1 MSTES
6 YCGGGGEVS
15 GPESKKMKRIRDS
28 SKHPVYR
35 GVRMRSWGKWV
46 SEIRE
51 PRKKSRIWLG
61 TFPTPEMA
69 ARAHDVAAL
78 SIKGSS
84 AILNFPDLA
93 GILPRPDSL
102 SPRGEIVYVDSVE
115 EWLYPPPWL
124 GGAADD
130 GGCGPGI
137 ISSSF
142 DVGKESTNF
151 INAFQCFAGLVEG
164 DPGEVNVG
172 DDGEEVED
180 NEVEIEHG
188 GVEGVVEP
196 AAEVVVAS
204 AGVRLEEEVEDLGC
218 DSRGLILSVLL
229 HKRLC
234 VRRKGPLFPESKL
247 GTAGNDVGAGEF
259 QSGLGADDQIEVVA
273 GEGEVNVGVAFGL
286 VERDGGDEH
295 GGVVATNKA
304 VMEEEAEAGGWR
316 RRWWGKDLVVGG
328 GWRAGDDSSGWKLKH
343 LTVTKD
349 TRVRSFNCLKMMFKQ
364 TTL

>member
-1 MSTES
+1 MMSTES
-6 YCGGGGEVS
+6 LPDSPVSVVNCGGGGEVS
-15 GPESKKMKRIRDS
+15 GPESMKMKRIRDS

-102 SPRGEIVYVDSVE
+102 SPRDIQSAAAKAAAMEKFDLPSPSSHSSSSSSSSLSSLVSAIDLATSEELSEIVELPSLDTSFDSLGLGGEIVYVDSVE

-130 GGCGPGI
+130 GGGGPGI

-142 DVGKESTNF
+142 ESS
-151 INAFQCFAGLVEG
+151 LW
-164 DPGEVNVG
+164 DY
-172 DDGEEVED
+172 
-180 NEVEIEHG
+180 
-188 GVEGVVEP
+188 
-196 AAEVVVAS
+196 
-204 AGVRLEEEVEDLGC
+204 
-218 DSRGLILSVLL
+218 
-229 HKRLC
+229 
-234 VRRKGPLFPESKL
+234 
-247 GTAGNDVGAGEF
+247 
-259 QSGLGADDQIEVVA
+259 
-273 GEGEVNVGVAFGL
+273 
-286 VERDGGDEH
+286 
-295 GGVVATNKA
+295 
-304 VMEEEAEAGGWR
+304 
-316 RRWWGKDLVVGG
+316 
-328 GWRAGDDSSGWKLKH
+328 
-343 LTVTKD
+343 
-349 TRVRSFNCLKMMFKQ
+349 
-364 TTL
+364 

>member
-6 YCGGGGEVS
+6 YCGGGGKVS

-35 GVRMRSWGKWV
+35 GGLVEGD
-46 SEIRE
+46 
-51 PRKKSRIWLG
+51 P
-61 TFPTPEMA
+61 
-69 ARAHDVAAL
+69 
-78 SIKGSS
+78 
-84 AILNFPDLA
+84 
-93 GILPRPDSL
+93 
-102 SPRGEIVYVDSVE
+102 GEVNV
-115 EWLYPPPWL
+115 
-124 GGAADD
+124 GDD
-130 GGCGPGI
+130 GEEVEDNEVEIEHGGVEGVVEPAA
-137 ISSSF
+137 
-142 DVGKESTNF
+142 E
-151 INAFQCFAGLVEG
+151 GLVEG

-204 AGVRLEEEVEDLGC
+204 AGVRLAEEVEDLGC

-234 VRRKGPLFPESKL
+234 VRQKGPLFPKSKL

-328 GWRAGDDSSGWKLKH
+328 GWRAPFDDGFKKEQWSVG
-343 LTVTKD
+343 
-349 TRVRSFNCLKMMFKQ
+349 RVYINNNDDDDRTAYSPPSR
-364 TTL
+364 TLQIYHCQWIPKFHYFLELAELGSLQEAPDEN